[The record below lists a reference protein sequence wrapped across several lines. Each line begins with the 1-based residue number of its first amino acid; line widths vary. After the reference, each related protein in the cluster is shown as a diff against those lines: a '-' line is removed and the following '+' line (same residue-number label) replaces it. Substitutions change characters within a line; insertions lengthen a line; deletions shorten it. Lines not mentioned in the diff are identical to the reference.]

1 MFKKSKLKPWQK
13 KQWCIGKIDGEYLA
27 CMEDVLNLYQQPEQK
42 GITRLCLDERPCQL
56 LDDVLVPLPMKE
68 GKPLREDSEYKR
80 MGTCVVFMVYDIDKG
95 IRYGK
100 VSQTR
105 KKEDY
110 AAFVDEVLKQHY
122 RQAEKVELVQDNL
135 NTHKFGSFYEHLPLK
150 RAAELRKLINFHFT
164 PKHGSW
170 LNMVEIE
177 FSALSR
183 QCLNRRIATME
194 QLEKEMM
201 PWIKERNEKQVKIHW
216 SFTAKDAR
224 DKLASQYA
232 KVVPNN

>member
-1 MFKKSKLKPWQK
+1 MLKKSRLKPWQK
-13 KQWCIGKIDGEYLA
+13 RQWCIGQIDGQYLA
-27 CMEDVLNLYQQPEQK
+27 CMEDVWDLYQEPEQAGK
-42 GITRLCLDERPCQL
+42 VRLCLEERPCQL
-56 LDDVLVPLPMKE
+56 LDDVLVPLAMKQ
-68 GKPLREDSEYKR
+68 GKPERQDSEYKR
-80 MGTCVVFMVYDIDKG
+80 IGSCVVFMAYDIDRG
-95 IRYGK
+95 TRYGK

-110 AAFVDEVLKQHY
+110 AAFVDEVVGEHY
-122 RQAEKVELVQDNL
+122 PQAETIELVQDNL

-150 RAAELRKLINFHFT
+150 RAAELRELINFHYT

-194 QLEKEMM
+194 QLEEQMK
-201 PWIKERNEKQVKIHW
+201 PWVKERNEKQVKIHW
-216 SFTAKDAR
+216 SFTVKEAR
-224 DKLASQYA
+224 DKLASQYDKA
-232 KVVPNN
+232 FKY

>member
-1 MFKKSKLKPWQK
+1 
-13 KQWCIGKIDGEYLA
+13 
-27 CMEDVLNLYQQPEQK
+27 
-42 GITRLCLDERPCQL
+42 
-56 LDDVLVPLPMKE
+56 MKE
-68 GKPLREDSEYKR
+68 GKPLREVSEYKR
-80 MGTCVVFMVYDIDKG
+80 MGTFVVFIAYDIDKG

-100 VSQTR
+100 FNQTR

-122 RQAEKVELVQDNL
+122 SKAEKVELVQDNL
-135 NTHKFGSFYEHLPLK
+135 NKHKFGSFYEHLPIE

-183 QCLNRRIATME
+183 QCLNSRITSME
-194 QLEKEMM
+194 QLEEEMM
-201 PWIKERNEKQVKIHW
+201 PWIKDEMRKK
-216 SFTAKDAR
+216 
-224 DKLASQYA
+224 
-232 KVVPNN
+232 